1 MYQVIDLDTDEQVS
15 VHGRL
20 PPAQKAARRR
30 RSYQINLVDYDRP
43 SGEYEF
49 IRRIEY
55 CEPYDGDDSRAAQ
68 GCGEAA

>member
-15 VHGRL
+15 VHRRL

-30 RSYQINLVDYDRP
+30 RAYAINLVEYDHP

-49 IRRIEY
+49 ISRIEY

-68 GCGEAA
+68 ACGEAA